1 MKITIKEYKARR
13 IVNKHKYLDSWFWTR
28 YSAHPYIGCVH
39 GCEYCYTREEKYAPY
54 DDPADFVRTIKVKTN
69 APTLLQ
75 KELPRF
81 PRDLISIGDWQPI
94 EKRYR
99 LSRRMLQVCH
109 DLKFPVFILEKSD
122 LVVQDLN
129 LLRQMAS
136 KDITVLTGF
145 SIITTKDD
153 KTRRLF
159 EPGAPSVKNRFNAM
173 RKFARAGLYTGTA
186 LIPVLPYIYDDDENL
201 EEVIERTKRSGGQYV
216 LVGSLTLGR
225 RQREWFY
232 DALRRYDPSLLQ
244 HYEQLYD
251 HNTAY
256 APHPN
261 YVADLGRRVEKLCA
275 KYGLRDRIP
284 RPIPS
289 NHLLAF
295 NMRVAEILYDRAYRL
310 TLKGVTGFRE
320 FALRKA
326 GRIVDSQSQDLS
338 DVLEKEGRAGLRAIH
353 GIGPKL
359 SAEIESAIL
368 EAKAEVHDRSD
379 RAKVFSYSALLSF

>member
-1 MKITIKEYKARR
+1 MNA
-13 IVNKHKYLDSWFWTR
+13 
-28 YSAHPYIGCVH
+28 SA
-39 GCEYCYTREEKYAPY
+39 
-54 DDPADFVRTIKVKTN
+54 
-69 APTLLQ
+69 LLQ
-75 KELPRF
+75 KELPRY
-81 PRDLISIGDWQPI
+81 PKDVINIGDWQSL

-99 LSRRMLQVCH
+99 LSRQMLRVCL

-129 LLRQMAS
+129 LLRQMVS
-136 KDITVLTGF
+136 KDITVITGF
-145 SIITTKDD
+145 SIITSRDD

-173 RKFARAGLYTGTA
+173 RKFAKAGVLTGTA
-186 LIPVLPYIYDDDENL
+186 LMPVLPYIYDDDENL
-201 EEVIERTKRSGGQYV
+201 EDVIARTKRSGGQYV
-216 LVGSLTLGR
+216 LVGSLTLSS
-225 RQREWFY
+225 RQREWFF

-244 HYEQLYD
+244 HYERLYD
-251 HNTAY
+251 NNTAY

-261 YVADLGRRVEKLCA
+261 YIANLGRRVEKLCA
-275 KYGLRDRIP
+275 EYGLRDRIP

-326 GRIVDSQSQDLS
+326 GRIVDNQSQDLS

-368 EAKAEVHDRSD
+368 EAKAELRRS
-379 RAKVFSYSALLSF
+379 R